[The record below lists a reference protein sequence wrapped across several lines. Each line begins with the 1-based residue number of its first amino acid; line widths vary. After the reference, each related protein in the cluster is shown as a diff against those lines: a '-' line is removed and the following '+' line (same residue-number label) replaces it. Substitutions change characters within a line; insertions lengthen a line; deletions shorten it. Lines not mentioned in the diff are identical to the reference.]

1 MKVEIRPGSARGTV
15 AAPPS
20 KSYAHRLILCA
31 ALAQDTSTVRGVSR
45 SEDMGA
51 TLDCISSLGAQY
63 QLDGDVLTVR
73 GASGL
78 LPQDARFPCRESGST
93 LRFFLPL
100 ALVKGFGAV
109 FTGTHRLME
118 RGVSVYETL
127 FAEKNISLQK
137 CSESLTVSGRLT
149 PGRYTL
155 RGDVSSQFVTGL
167 LFALPLLDGASNLQ
181 VLPPV
186 ESRPY
191 IDITLDAM
199 KAFGV
204 TVTEAPE
211 NTYHIPGG
219 QTYRPIDVTVEGDWS
234 NAAALLALNE
244 LGGDV
249 NVTGLRTDSLQGDR
263 ICVEYLRRLSA
274 PEAVL
279 DLSGCPDL
287 GPVLFAVAA
296 ANHGAVFTGTRR
308 LKIKES
314 DRAQVMAEE
323 LKKFGVFA
331 EVGENTVRIPAGG
344 IKKPDDLLCGHNDH
358 RVIMALSLLA
368 SQVGGVIIDAEAVRK
383 SYPDFFR
390 DLKRLGLEVIYGI
403 E

>member
-20 KSYAHRLILCA
+20 KSYAHRLMLCA
-31 ALAQDTSTVRGVSR
+31 ALAQGTSTVRGVAR

-63 QLDGDVLTVR
+63 QLDGDTLTVR

-100 ALVKGFGAV
+100 ALVKGSEAV
-109 FTGTHRLME
+109 FTGTRRLME

-167 LFALPLLDGASNLQ
+167 LFALPLLDGASVLQ

-199 KAFGV
+199 KTFGV

-211 NTYHIPGG
+211 NTFHIPGG

-249 NVTGLRTDSLQGDR
+249 TVTGLRTDSLQGDR

-344 IKKPDDLLCGHNDH
+344 IKKPDAMLCGHNDH

-390 DLKRLGLEVIYGI
+390 DLKRLGLEVTYGT

>member
-20 KSYAHRLILCA
+20 KSYAHRLMLCA
-31 ALAQDTSTVRGVSR
+31 ALAQGTSTVRGVAR

-63 QLDGDVLTVR
+63 ALDGDVLTVR
-73 GASGL
+73 GVSEPLKGGTC
-78 LPQDARFPCRESGST
+78 FPCRESGST

-100 ALVKGFGAV
+100 ALVKGSGAV
-109 FTGTHRLME
+109 FTGTRRLME

-167 LFALPLLDGASNLQ
+167 LFALPLLDGPSVLQ

-211 NTYHIPGG
+211 NTFHIPGG
-219 QTYRPIDVTVEGDWS
+219 QTYRPMDITVEGDWS

-249 NVTGLRTDSLQGDR
+249 TVTGLRTDSLQGDR

-323 LKKFGVFA
+323 LKKFGDFA
-331 EVGENTVRIPAGG
+331 EVGENTVIIPAGG
-344 IKKPDDLLCGHNDH
+344 IKKPDTVLCGHNDH

-368 SQVGGVIIDAEAVRK
+368 SQVGGVIDEAEAVRK

-390 DLKRLGLEVIYGI
+390 DLKRLGLEVTYGT

>member
-100 ALVKGFGAV
+100 ALAKGSGAV
-109 FTGTHRLME
+109 FTGTRRLME
-118 RGVSVYETL
+118 RGISVYETL
-127 FAEKNISLQK
+127 FAEKNIGLQK
-137 CSESLTVSGRLT
+137 SSESLTVNGRLT
-149 PGRYTL
+149 SGRYTL

-167 LFALPLLDGASNLQ
+167 LFALPLLDGASVLQ

-199 KAFGV
+199 KTFGI

-211 NTYHIPGG
+211 NTFHIPGG
-219 QTYRPIDVTVEGDWS
+219 QTYRPIDVSVEGDWS

-390 DLKRLGLEVIYGI
+390 DLKRLGLEVTYGT

>member
-20 KSYAHRLILCA
+20 KSYAHRLMLCA
-31 ALAQDTSTVRGVSR
+31 ALAQGTSTVRGVSR

-51 TLDCISSLGAQY
+51 TLDCISSLGARY
-63 QLDGDVLTVR
+63 RLDGDILTVR
-73 GASGL
+73 GASGP
-78 LPQDARFPCRESGST
+78 LPQGAQFPCRESGST

-100 ALVKGFGAV
+100 ALVKGSGAV
-109 FTGTHRLME
+109 FTGTRRLME
-118 RGVSVYETL
+118 RGISVYETL
-127 FAEKNISLQK
+127 FAEKNIGLQK
-137 CSESLTVSGRLT
+137 SCESLTISGSLT

-167 LFALPLLDGASNLQ
+167 LLALPLLDGASVLQ

-199 KAFGV
+199 RAFGI
-204 TVTEAPE
+204 TVTEAPK
-211 NTYHIPGG
+211 NTFHILGG
-219 QTYRPIDVTVEGDWS
+219 QTYRPMDITVEGDWS
-234 NAAALLALNE
+234 NAAALLALNKV
-244 LGGDV
+244 GGDV
-249 NVTGLRTDSLQGDR
+249 TVTGLRTDSLQGDR

-323 LKKFGVFA
+323 LKKFGVFP
-331 EVGENTVRIPAGG
+331 EVGENTVVIPSGG
-344 IKKPDDLLCGHNDH
+344 IKKPDAVLCGHNDH

-368 SQVGGVIIDAEAVRK
+368 SQVGGVITEAEAVRK
-383 SYPDFFR
+383 SYPDFFL
-390 DLKRLGLEVIYGI
+390 DLKRLGLEVAYGT

>member
-20 KSYAHRLILCA
+20 KSYAHRLMLCA
-31 ALAQDTSTVRGVSR
+31 ALAQGNSTVRGVSR

-51 TLDCISSLGAQY
+51 TLDCISSLGARY
-63 QLDGDVLTVR
+63 RLDGDVLTVR
-73 GASGL
+73 GASCP
-78 LPQDARFPCRESGST
+78 LPQGAQFPCRESGST

-100 ALVKGFGAV
+100 ALVKGSGAV
-109 FTGTHRLME
+109 FTGTRRLME
-118 RGVSVYETL
+118 RGISVYETL
-127 FAEKNISLQK
+127 FAEKNIGLQK
-137 CSESLTVSGRLT
+137 SSESLTVSGSLT

-167 LFALPLLDGASNLQ
+167 LFALPLLDGASVLQ

-199 KAFGV
+199 RAFGI
-204 TVTEAPE
+204 TVTEAPK
-211 NTYHIPGG
+211 NTFHISGG
-219 QTYRPIDVTVEGDWS
+219 QTYRPMDITVEGDWS
-234 NAAALLALNE
+234 NAAALLALNKV
-244 LGGDV
+244 GGDV
-249 NVTGLRTDSLQGDR
+249 TVTGLRADSLQGDR

-323 LKKFGVFA
+323 LKKFGIFP
-331 EVGENTVRIPAGG
+331 EIGENTVVIPSGG
-344 IKKPDDLLCGHNDH
+344 IKKPDAVLCGHNDH

-368 SQVGGVIIDAEAVRK
+368 SQVGGVITEAEAVRK
-383 SYPDFFR
+383 SYPDFFL
-390 DLKRLGLEVIYGI
+390 DLKRLGLEVAYGT

>member
-20 KSYAHRLILCA
+20 KSYAHRLMLCA
-31 ALAQDTSTVRGVSR
+31 ALAQGTSTVRGVAR

-63 QLDGDVLTVR
+63 QLDGDVLTVW
-73 GASGL
+73 GASGP
-78 LPQDARFPCRESGST
+78 LPQGARFPCRESGST

-100 ALVKGFGAV
+100 ALVKGSGAV
-109 FTGTHRLME
+109 FTGTRRLME

-127 FAEKNISLQK
+127 FAEKNIVLQK
-137 CSESLTVSGRLT
+137 SSESLTVSGRLT

-167 LFALPLLDGASNLQ
+167 LFALPLLDCPSVLQ

-199 KAFGV
+199 RAFGV

-211 NTYHIPGG
+211 NTFHIPGG
-219 QTYRPIDVTVEGDWS
+219 QTYRPMDVTVEGDWS

-249 NVTGLRTDSLQGDR
+249 TVTGLRTDSLQGDR
-263 ICVEYLRRLSA
+263 VCLEYLRRLSN

-331 EVGENTVRIPAGG
+331 EVGENTVKIPSGG
-344 IKKPDDLLCGHNDH
+344 IKTPDTVLCGHNDH

-368 SQVGGVIIDAEAVRK
+368 SQVGGVIDEAEAVRK

-390 DLKRLGLEVIYGI
+390 DLKRLGLEVTYGT

>member
-1 MKVEIRPGSARGTV
+1 MTIYPGRAAGTA

-20 KSYAHRLILCA
+20 KSCAHRMLLCG
-31 ALAQDTSTVRGVSR
+31 ALAEGESVIEGIAPSQDMLATV
-45 SEDMGA
+45 
-51 TLDCISSLGAQY
+51 DCIRAMGGACR
-63 QLDGDVLTVR
+63 LEGDTAYITGTGSHIR
-73 GASGL
+73 PGGTY
-78 LPQDARFPCRESGST
+78 PCRESGST
-93 LRFFLPL
+93 LRFCIPP
-100 ALVKGFGAV
+100 ALLSGGSAV
-109 FTGTHRLME
+109 FTGTPRLME
-118 RGVSVYETL
+118 RGVGIYETIL
-127 FAEKNISLQK
+127 AQKGISV
-137 CSESLTVSGRLT
+137 SRTRDAVTFSGRLT
-149 PGRYTL
+149 PGDYTL

-167 LFALPLLDGASNLQ
+167 LLALPLLPGSSILR

-191 IDITLDAM
+191 IDITLNIMA
-199 KAFGV
+199 AFGV
-204 TVTEAPE
+204 RVEEREP
-211 NTYHIPGG
+211 NLFSIPGG
-219 QTYRPIDVTVEGDWS
+219 QRYESRRAAVEGDWS
-234 NAAALLALNE
+234 NAVALLALNE

-249 NVTGLRTDSLQGDR
+249 TVTGLHTDSLQGDR
-263 ICVEYLRRLSA
+263 VCVEYLRRLSN

-323 LKKFGVFA
+323 LKKFGVLA
-331 EVGENTVRIPAGG
+331 EVGENTVKIPAGG
-344 IKKPDDLLCGHNDH
+344 IKTPDTVLCGHNDH

-390 DLKRLGLEVIYGI
+390 DLKRLGLEVTYGT

>member
-1 MKVEIRPGSARGTV
+1 MTVTIYPGRAAGTA

-20 KSYAHRLILCA
+20 KSCAHRMLLCG
-31 ALAQDTSTVRGVSR
+31 ALAEGESVIEGIAPSQDMLATV
-45 SEDMGA
+45 
-51 TLDCISSLGAQY
+51 DCIRAMGGACR
-63 QLDGDVLTVR
+63 LEGDTAYITGTGSHIR
-73 GASGL
+73 PGGTY
-78 LPQDARFPCRESGST
+78 PCRESGST
-93 LRFFLPL
+93 LRFCIPP
-100 ALVKGFGAV
+100 ALLSGGSAV
-109 FTGTHRLME
+109 FTGTPRLME
-118 RGVSVYETL
+118 RGVGIYETIL
-127 FAEKNISLQK
+127 AQKGISV
-137 CSESLTVSGRLT
+137 SRTRDAVTFSGRLT
-149 PGRYTL
+149 PGDYTL

-167 LFALPLLDGASNLQ
+167 LLALPLLPDSSILRVLQ
-181 VLPPV
+181 PV

-199 KAFGV
+199 KTFGV

-211 NTYHIPGG
+211 NTFHIPGG
-219 QTYRPIDVTVEGDWS
+219 QTYRPIDVSVEGDWS
-234 NAAALLALNE
+234 NAVALLALNE

-249 NVTGLRTDSLQGDR
+249 TVTGLRTDSLQGDR

-279 DLSGCPDL
+279 DLSECPDL

-344 IKKPDDLLCGHNDH
+344 IKKPDAMLCGHNDH

-390 DLKRLGLEVIYGI
+390 DLKRLGLEVTYGT

>member
-1 MKVEIRPGSARGTV
+1 MKVEIRPGLARGTV

-20 KSYAHRLILCA
+20 KSYAHRLMLCA
-31 ALAQDTSTVRGVSR
+31 ALAQGTSTVRGVAQ

-63 QLDGDVLTVR
+63 ALDGDILTVR
-73 GASGL
+73 GTSEPLKEGTC
-78 LPQDARFPCRESGST
+78 FPCRESGST

-100 ALVKGFGAV
+100 ALVKGSGAV
-109 FTGTHRLME
+109 FTGTRRLME

-127 FAEKNISLQK
+127 FAEKSIVLQK
-137 CSESLTVSGRLT
+137 SSESLTVSGRLT
-149 PGRYTL
+149 PGTYTL

-167 LFALPLLDGASNLQ
+167 LFALPLLDSASVLQ

-199 KAFGV
+199 RIFGV
-204 TVTEAPE
+204 TVTEGPE
-211 NTYHIPGG
+211 NTFHIPGG
-219 QTYRPIDVTVEGDWS
+219 QSYRPMDVTVEGDWS
-234 NAAALLALNE
+234 NAATLLVLNE

-249 NVTGLRTDSLQGDR
+249 TVTGLHTDSLQGDR
-263 ICVEYLRRLSA
+263 VCVEYLRRLSN

-331 EVGENTVRIPAGG
+331 EVEENTVRIPAGG
-344 IKKPDDLLCGHNDH
+344 IKTPDTILHGHTDH

-390 DLKRLGLEVIYGI
+390 DLKRLGLEVTYGT

>member
-20 KSYAHRLILCA
+20 KSYAHRLMLCA
-31 ALAQDTSTVRGVSR
+31 ALAQGTSTVRGVAR

-51 TLDCISSLGAQY
+51 TLDCISSLGARY

-73 GASGL
+73 GASGP
-78 LPQDARFPCRESGST
+78 LPQDAQFPCRESGST

-100 ALVKGFGAV
+100 ALVKGSGAV
-109 FTGTHRLME
+109 FTGTRRLME

-137 CSESLTVSGRLT
+137 CSESLTVNGRLT
-149 PGRYTL
+149 SGRYTL

-167 LFALPLLDGASNLQ
+167 LFALPLLDGASVLQ

-199 KAFGV
+199 KTFGV

-211 NTYHIPGG
+211 NTFHIPGG
-219 QTYRPIDVTVEGDWS
+219 QTYRPIDVSVEGDWS
-234 NAAALLALNE
+234 NAVALLALNE

-249 NVTGLRTDSLQGDR
+249 TVTGLRTDSLQGDR

-279 DLSGCPDL
+279 DLSECPDL

-331 EVGENTVRIPAGG
+331 EVGENTVKIPSGG
-344 IKKPDDLLCGHNDH
+344 IKKPDAVLCGHNDH

-368 SQVGGVIIDAEAVRK
+368 SQVGGVITEAEAVRK

-390 DLKRLGLEVIYGI
+390 DLKRLGLEVTYGT

>member
-1 MKVEIRPGSARGTV
+1 MKAEIRPGLARGTV

-20 KSYAHRLILCA
+20 KSYAHRLMLCA
-31 ALAQDTSTVRGVSR
+31 ALAQGTSTVRGVAR

-51 TLDCISSLGAQY
+51 TLDCISSLGARY
-63 QLDGDVLTVR
+63 ALDGDILTVR
-73 GASGL
+73 GASEPLTEGTC
-78 LPQDARFPCRESGST
+78 FPCRESGST

-100 ALVKGFGAV
+100 ALVKGSGAV
-109 FTGTHRLME
+109 FTGTRRLME

-127 FAEKNISLQK
+127 FAEKSIVLQK
-137 CSESLTVSGRLT
+137 SSESLTVSGRLT
-149 PGRYTL
+149 PGTYTL

-167 LFALPLLDGASNLQ
+167 LFALPLLDSASVLQ

-199 KAFGV
+199 RIFGV
-204 TVTEAPE
+204 TVTEGPE
-211 NTYHIPGG
+211 NTFHIPGG
-219 QTYRPIDVTVEGDWS
+219 QSYRPMDVTAEGDWS
-234 NAAALLALNE
+234 NAATLLSLNE

-249 NVTGLRTDSLQGDR
+249 TVTGLHTDSLQGDR
-263 ICVEYLRRLSA
+263 VCVEYLRRLSN

-331 EVGENTVRIPAGG
+331 EVEENTVRIPAGG
-344 IKKPDDLLCGHNDH
+344 IKKPDTVLCGHNDH

-390 DLKRLGLEVIYGI
+390 DLKRLGLEVTYGT

>member
-31 ALAQDTSTVRGVSR
+31 ALAQGTSTVRGVSQ

-51 TLDCISSLGAQY
+51 TLDCISSLGARY

-73 GASGL
+73 GASGPL
-78 LPQDARFPCRESGST
+78 AQNACFPCRESGST

-100 ALVKGFGAV
+100 ALVKGSGAV
-109 FTGTHRLME
+109 FTGTRRLME

-127 FAEKNISLQK
+127 FAKKNISLQK
-137 CSESLTVSGRLT
+137 SSESLTVSGRLT

-167 LFALPLLDGASNLQ
+167 LFALPLLDGQSVLQ
-181 VLPPV
+181 VLQPV

-199 KAFGV
+199 KAFGA

-211 NTYHIPGG
+211 NTFHIPGG
-219 QTYRPIDVTVEGDWS
+219 QTYRPMDVTVEGDWS

-249 NVTGLRTDSLQGDR
+249 TVTGLHTDSLQGDR

-331 EVGENTVRIPAGG
+331 EVGENTVKIPDGG
-344 IKKPDDLLCGHNDH
+344 IKKPDTVLCGHNDH

-368 SQVGGVIIDAEAVRK
+368 SQVGGVIDEAEAVRK

-390 DLKRLGLEVIYGI
+390 DLKRLGLEVTYGT

>member
-1 MKVEIRPGSARGTV
+1 
-15 AAPPS
+15 
-20 KSYAHRLILCA
+20 
-31 ALAQDTSTVRGVSR
+31 
-45 SEDMGA
+45 MGA

-100 ALVKGFGAV
+100 ALVKGSGAV
-109 FTGTHRLME
+109 FTGTRRLME

-211 NTYHIPGG
+211 NTFHIPGG
-219 QTYRPIDVTVEGDWS
+219 QTYRSMDITVEGDWS

-344 IKKPDDLLCGHNDH
+344 IKKPDAILCGHNDH
-358 RVIMALSLLA
+358 RVIMALSLLV

-390 DLKRLGLEVIYGI
+390 DLKRLGLEVTYGI

>member
-20 KSYAHRLILCA
+20 KSYAHRLMLCA
-31 ALAQDTSTVRGVSR
+31 ALAQGTSTVRGVSR

-51 TLDCISSLGAQY
+51 TLDCISSLGARY
-63 QLDGDVLTVR
+63 RLDGDILTVR
-73 GASGL
+73 GASGP
-78 LPQDARFPCRESGST
+78 LPQGAQFPCRESGST

-100 ALVKGFGAV
+100 ALVKGSGAV
-109 FTGTHRLME
+109 FTGTRRLME
-118 RGVSVYETL
+118 RGISVYETL
-127 FAEKNISLQK
+127 FAEKNIGLQK
-137 CSESLTVSGRLT
+137 SCESLTVSGSLT

-167 LFALPLLDGASNLQ
+167 LFALPLLDGASVLQ

-199 KAFGV
+199 RAFGI
-204 TVTEAPE
+204 TVTEAPK
-211 NTYHIPGG
+211 NTFHISGG
-219 QTYRPIDVTVEGDWS
+219 QTYRPMDITVEGDWS
-234 NAAALLALNE
+234 NAAALLALNKV
-244 LGGDV
+244 GGDV
-249 NVTGLRTDSLQGDR
+249 TVTGLRADSLQGDR

-323 LKKFGVFA
+323 LKKFGIFP
-331 EVGENTVRIPAGG
+331 EIGENTVVIPSGG
-344 IKKPDDLLCGHNDH
+344 IKKPDAVLCGHNDH

-368 SQVGGVIIDAEAVRK
+368 SQVGGVITEAEAVRK
-383 SYPDFFR
+383 SYPDFFL
-390 DLKRLGLEVIYGI
+390 DLKRLGLEVAYGT